1 MVAERKPRARRGSA
15 PGLIRDAA
23 RALFAEH
30 GYGTSTREIAERAGV
45 SHELIFRYF
54 DSKANLFV
62 EAVLNP
68 LLDAVDQLHRS
79 WLTDVSESPGT
90 EKEYLREFVT
100 AFFDFLTD
108 NSAIAQAMTRV
119 VTESTND
126 EEVQNV
132 RRRIDSTLQAMV
144 SSLESYLSARNIAV
158 ARLGLQLRVMLLTIG
173 VTANILPYTYVSDEA
188 VPSRDEVFDIILM
201 SSFSMWGLS
210 FDEADG
216 AALSTRRKRR

>member
-23 RALFAEH
+23 RTLFAEH

-188 VPSRDEVFDIILM
+188 VPSRDEVFDIILR

>member
-1 MVAERKPRARRGSA
+1 M
-15 PGLIRDAA
+15 
-23 RALFAEH
+23 
-30 GYGTSTREIAERAGV
+30 

-54 DSKANLFV
+54 DSKGNLFV

-79 WLTDVSESPGT
+79 WLTDVSDSRGT

-108 NSAIAQAMTRV
+108 NSAIALAMIRLIA
-119 VTESTND
+119 ESTND

-144 SSLESYLSARNIAV
+144 TSLEVYLPGRNIAV
-158 ARLGLQLRVMLLTIG
+158 SRPGLQLRVMLLIIG
-173 VTANILPYTYVSDEA
+173 VTANILPYTYVSDDA
-188 VPSRDEVFDIILM
+188 VPSRDEIFDVILR
-201 SSFSMWGLS
+201 SSFPMWGLS
-210 FDEADG
+210 FDETDG
-216 AALSTRRKRR
+216 APSTRRKRR

>member
-188 VPSRDEVFDIILM
+188 VPSRDEVFDIILR

-216 AALSTRRKRR
+216 ATFSTRRKRR

>member
-23 RALFAEH
+23 RALFAER

-79 WLTDVSESPGT
+79 WLTDVSESRAT
-90 EKEYLREFVT
+90 DKEYLRDFVT

-119 VTESTND
+119 LAESTND

-144 SSLESYLSARNIAV
+144 GSLESYLPASDSAV
-158 ARLGLQLRVMLLTIG
+158 SRLGLQLRVMLLTIG

-188 VPSRDEVFDIILM
+188 VPSREEVFDVIFR
-201 SSFSMWGLS
+201 SSFPMFGLS
-210 FDEADG
+210 FEADG
-216 AALSTRRKRR
+216 GVALSTRRKRR

>member
-23 RALFAEH
+23 RALFAER

-79 WLTDVSESPGT
+79 WLNDVSESPGT

-188 VPSRDEVFDIILM
+188 VPSRDEVFDIILR

-216 AALSTRRKRR
+216 ATFSTRRKRR

>member
-188 VPSRDEVFDIILM
+188 VPSRDEVFDIILR

>member
-1 MVAERKPRARRGSA
+1 MATERKPRARRGSA

-23 RALFAEH
+23 RQLFAEQ

-54 DSKANLFV
+54 DSKGNLFV

-79 WLTDVSESPGT
+79 WLTDVSDSRGT

-108 NSAIAQAMTRV
+108 NSAIALAMIRLIA
-119 VTESTND
+119 ESTND

-144 SSLESYLSARNIAV
+144 TSLEVYLPGRNIAV
-158 ARLGLQLRVMLLTIG
+158 SRPGLQLRVMLLIIG
-173 VTANILPYTYVSDEA
+173 VTANILPYTYVSDDA
-188 VPSRDEVFDIILM
+188 VPSRDEIFDVILR
-201 SSFSMWGLS
+201 SSFPMWGLS
-210 FDEADG
+210 FDETDG
-216 AALSTRRKRR
+216 APSTRRKRR

>member
-1 MVAERKPRARRGSA
+1 MATERKPRARRGSA

-23 RALFAEH
+23 RQLFAEQ

-54 DSKANLFV
+54 DSKGNLFV

-68 LLDAVDQLHRS
+68 LLDAVDKLHRS
-79 WLTDVSESPGT
+79 WLTDVSESRGT
-90 EKEYLREFVT
+90 QKEYLSEFVT

-108 NSAIAQAMTRV
+108 NSAIAQAMIRLLA
-119 VTESTND
+119 ESTND

-144 SSLESYLSARNIAV
+144 TSLEAYLPASNIGV
-158 ARLGLQLRVMLLTIG
+158 SHPGLQLRVMLLTIG
-173 VTANILPYTYVSDEA
+173 VTANILPYTYVSDDG
-188 VPSRDEVFDIILM
+188 VPSRDEIFDVILR
-201 SSFSMWGLS
+201 SSFPMWGLS
-210 FDEADG
+210 FDDTDG
-216 AALSTRRKRR
+216 AAPSTRRKRR

>member
-23 RALFAEH
+23 RALFAER

-188 VPSRDEVFDIILM
+188 VPSRDEVFDIILR

>member
-1 MVAERKPRARRGSA
+1 
-15 PGLIRDAA
+15 
-23 RALFAEH
+23 
-30 GYGTSTREIAERAGV
+30 
-45 SHELIFRYF
+45 
-54 DSKANLFV
+54 
-62 EAVLNP
+62 LNP

-188 VPSRDEVFDIILM
+188 VPSRDEVFDIILR

>member
-68 LLDAVDQLHRS
+68 LLDAVDELHRS
-79 WLTDVSESPGT
+79 WLTDVSESRGT
-90 EKEYLREFVT
+90 DKEYLRDFVT

-119 VTESTND
+119 LAESTND

-144 SSLESYLSARNIAV
+144 SSLESYLPASESAV
-158 ARLGLQLRVMLLTIG
+158 SRLGLQLRVMLLTIG

-188 VPSRDEVFDIILM
+188 VPSREEVFDVIFR
-201 SSFSMWGLS
+201 SSFPMFGLS
-210 FDEADG
+210 FEADG
-216 AALSTRRKRR
+216 GVALSTRRKRR

>member
-1 MVAERKPRARRGSA
+1 MATERKPRTRRGSA

-23 RALFAEH
+23 RQLFAEQ
-30 GYGTSTREIAERAGV
+30 GYGTTTREIAERAGV

-54 DSKANLFV
+54 ESKGNLFV

-68 LLDAVDQLHRS
+68 LLDTVDQLHGS
-79 WLTDVSESPGT
+79 WLTDVSESRGT

-108 NSAIAQAMTRV
+108 NSAIAQAMIRLLAD
-119 VTESTND
+119 STND

-144 SSLESYLSARNIAV
+144 TPLEAYSTGSNIAV
-158 ARLGLQLRVMLLTIG
+158 PRPGLQLRVMLLTIG
-173 VTANILPYTYVSDEA
+173 VTANVLSYTYASDDA
-188 VPSRDEVFDIILM
+188 VPSREEIFEVIL
-201 SSFSMWGLS
+201 SSAFSMWGLGMEETEGS
-210 FDEADG
+210 AG
-216 AALSTRRKRR
+216 PARRKRR